1 MRKDVKF
8 GLTIGAIL
16 VVTLV
21 IYVIVLS
28 RGPALPPHISTIVAQ
43 NPADQSADSDNPIP
57 PANNSAAAPKD
68 GADDQQDVAAIP
80 PPDDSTTTPPPASV
94 NAPATQPTANPQTS
108 AADWQ
113 KVLDNGLAPGASSP
127 QHTITPTID
136 PTSSTAMNHPGIAP
150 TANTPLIDP
159 IPATQPSRFLMSN
172 LPPMYATDPAPAITT
187 PPVASIPAPAPTI
200 DPASTPRTHRVAA
213 GESPYSISQL
223 VYGSGR
229 YYKKILAANPNIDPH
244 RLKIGQI
251 LVIPELSD
259 TDRPAAVRS
268 APAAVDSST
277 SYVVVSGDT
286 LETISRKLYGG
297 PSMIE
302 DLYQANKTL
311 IGPDENV
318 LKIGWVLKL
327 PSAPTVGAQR

>member
-43 NPADQSADSDNPIP
+43 NPADQSADSDSSLP

-80 PPDDSTTTPPPASV
+80 PPDESSTTPPPSGV

-127 QHTITPTID
+127 RHTMTPTID
-136 PTSSTAMNHPGIAP
+136 PASSTAMNHPGLAP
-150 TANTPLIDP
+150 TPNTPMIDP

-172 LPPMYATDPAPAITT
+172 LPPMYATDPTPAPAPAITT
-187 PPVASIPAPAPTI
+187 VSAPAPTI
-200 DPASTPRTHRVAA
+200 DPTPTASTPRTHRVAA

-229 YYKKILAANPNIDPH
+229 YYKKIMAANPNIDPH

-251 LVIPELSD
+251 LIIPELSD
-259 TDRPAAVRS
+259 TDRPAAVNRS
-268 APAAVDSST
+268 AAAVVDSST

-302 DLYQANKTL
+302 DLYQTNKTL

-327 PSAPTVGAQR
+327 PSAPTQR